1 MITTLATIVWILA
14 YLLPAGF
21 AVRQVHDK
29 IYRAYFN
36 EQVRLNEARGKDNP
50 SNTKYASDHANYPSL
65 YATRRK
71 WCARE
76 NYKMPAEWIIADYE
90 QGNWGSWSPRMRNS
104 VISVSLGLLWP
115 ISLSVMLMLF
125 IHKHTLGN
133 LLEPPTLKK
142 QERQLDQSA
151 RLQEK
156 AKETLKLADTFR
168 NEDPSTFTLLRDT
181 AVMMGKQADEMRKLK
196 S

>member
-1 MITTLATIVWILA
+1 
-14 YLLPAGF
+14 
-21 AVRQVHDK
+21 
-29 IYRAYFN
+29 
-36 EQVRLNEARGKDNP
+36 
-50 SNTKYASDHANYPSL
+50 
-65 YATRRK
+65 
-71 WCARE
+71 
-76 NYKMPAEWIIADYE
+76 MPAEWIIADYE